1 MNIGFIIFMAGIVL
15 FIIGIALYILDKKLI
30 KVIPNL
36 LPIGILVFGIAIAFS
51 SLLFLH
57 IIPYTKNISNTYD
70 IEAYEKDIEYYKN
83 KIEKYEE
90 EDKKILKEW
99 AKQQEEMAEKLSSLG
114 MQFAGD
120 IQPNNIIKKLS
131 GEIKTFHNKIDETQI
146 KIHQLES
153 DIKARENHMWYWGF

>member
-1 MNIGFIIFMAGIVL
+1 MNIGLIIFFAGL
-15 FIIGIALYILDKKLI
+15 LI
-30 KVIPNL
+30 SL
-36 LPIGILVFGIAIAFS
+36 AGSLLVFFKFRFIPKLMPITLLFSGIAISLS

-57 IIPYTKNISNTYD
+57 VFPYTKNVMDTYN
-70 IEAYEKDIEYYKN
+70 IEAYEKDISYYED
-83 KIEKYEE
+83 KIKQYEE

-99 AKQQEEMAEKLSSLG
+99 AKQQQEMADKLSSLG

-131 GEIKTFHNKIDETQI
+131 GEIKAFHDKIDETQI

-153 DIKARENHMWYWGF
+153 DIKARKNHMWYWGF

>member
-1 MNIGFIIFMAGIVL
+1 MSIGLGIFIAGLTLFVIGIV
-15 FIIGIALYILDKKLI
+15 LYILDKKLV

-36 LPIGILVFGIAIAFS
+36 LPIGILVFGIAVAFS

-57 IIPYTKNISNTYD
+57 IMPYTRNISDTYD
-70 IEAYEKDIEYYKN
+70 IEAYEKDIEYYRN
-83 KIEKYEE
+83 KIDQYEK

-146 KIHQLES
+146 KIHQLKS
-153 DIKARENHMWYWGF
+153 DIKARKNHMWYWGF